1 MISSEETEDNNDDL
15 DKKILRNAKTK
26 KIARQIFFSRSVI
39 VFVTIG
45 VQLGLLLFF
54 LIHLS
59 NKIDVYLSSSAILS
73 FGFLIYIS
81 NSHGKNEYKIA
92 WIVPVAT
99 FPLVGIT
106 CYLLYHSDTGAR
118 KLKKDI
124 RKINRDM
131 ECLLPLKAD
140 AESVLKKYPEIE
152 NLGKYLFN
160 SGHFSPYENTSV
172 KFYPSGEDVYPDFLK
187 ILKSA
192 EKFIFIEFFIMRV
205 DESWDGIL
213 QILKQKVKEGVE
225 VRVICDG
232 FGTYMVSAARYQ
244 RYLKSLGIKA
254 KVFNPIHPI
263 VSTPINNRDHRK
275 IVIVDEKY
283 ALTGG
288 INISNDYFNIGKNKF
303 PYWKDTSIIMHG
315 KAIFDF
321 MRMFL
326 EVWNIGEK
334 KKDNYADFLNLDYKA
349 ARTDGLVIPY
359 GDHAFNDEDIA
370 ENVYLDIISNAKK
383 YLYITTPYVVID
395 NQFLSTLTFAAK
407 RGVDV
412 RVAVPSK
419 PDHLATF
426 CVGKTFLKNLIDN
439 GVKVFIYKKGF
450 LHAKTVLAD
459 GKIAT
464 VGSVNLDYRSFY
476 AHFECGAIMYG
487 SSILSDIKKDFDSMF
502 ENDCEE
508 MHLADYK
515 ALPWYVRSTGR
526 VIRIFGPLM

>member
-1 MISSEETEDNNDDL
+1 
-15 DKKILRNAKTK
+15 
-26 KIARQIFFSRSVI
+26 
-39 VFVTIG
+39 
-45 VQLGLLLFF
+45 
-54 LIHLS
+54 
-59 NKIDVYLSSSAILS
+59 
-73 FGFLIYIS
+73 
-81 NSHGKNEYKIA
+81 
-92 WIVPVAT
+92 
-99 FPLVGIT
+99 
-106 CYLLYHSDTGAR
+106 
-118 KLKKDI
+118 
-124 RKINRDM
+124 
-131 ECLLPLKAD
+131 
-140 AESVLKKYPEIE
+140 
-152 NLGKYLFN
+152 
-160 SGHFSPYENTSV
+160 
-172 KFYPSGEDVYPDFLK
+172 
-187 ILKSA
+187 
-192 EKFIFIEFFIMRV
+192 
-205 DESWDGIL
+205 
-213 QILKQKVKEGVE
+213 
-225 VRVICDG
+225 
-232 FGTYMVSAARYQ
+232 
-244 RYLKSLGIKA
+244 
-254 KVFNPIHPI
+254 
-263 VSTPINNRDHRK
+263 
-275 IVIVDEKY
+275 
-283 ALTGG
+283 
-288 INISNDYFNIGKNKF
+288 
-303 PYWKDTSIIMHG
+303 

-439 GVKVFIYKKGF
+439 GVKVYIYKKGF